1 MNPIRCGTRPLF
13 SFVEP
18 GLRSSGGA
26 PSVPPLR
33 LRSAQG
39 AGPFSVGAEGGGY
52 RVGPVMGRR
61 NGVLLLVVVTAIW
74 GTTFPLVK
82 TLGERSL
89 EPAAIIAVRFG
100 FAALVLSPWLRR
112 LTWPKVRDGA
122 MLGSVAF
129 ASYATQTIGLEKVTS
144 GRAAFI
150 TGLNVIMVPLALPFL
165 GRRLH
170 RLVLVAAVLAVIG
183 IALLSWDD
191 GALRF
196 SSGDVWI
203 LACAVAYAA
212 YVLLL
217 ERFAPRHEVVAL
229 SAVQVLTVGLLGAG
243 WLLAHGPTESLHTL
257 RHAAGGTWVTLA
269 YLGVVAVALSTL
281 LQTRAQQ
288 LVPAPIAAIVY
299 ALEPVFGALAAFAW
313 RGERI
318 APIGFVGGALVIVAM
333 ALSQRALLV
342 EPSTTGA

>member
-1 MNPIRCGTRPLF
+1 MR
-13 SFVEP
+13 
-18 GLRSSGGA
+18 
-26 PSVPPLR
+26 
-33 LRSAQG
+33 
-39 AGPFSVGAEGGGY
+39 
-52 RVGPVMGRR
+52 PVMGRR
-61 NGVLLLVVVTAIW
+61 NGVILLVLVTAIW

-100 FAALVLSPWLRR
+100 FAALVLSPWLRK
-112 LTWPKVRDGA
+112 LTWSKVRDGSI
-122 MLGSVAF
+122 LGAVVF

-170 RLVLVAAVLAVIG
+170 RLVLLAAVLAVIG
-183 IALLSWDD
+183 ITLMSWDD

-196 SSGDVWI
+196 SGGDGWI
-203 LACAVAYAA
+203 LVCAVTYAA

-243 WLLAHGPTESLHTL
+243 WLVARGPADSIHTL
-257 RHAAGGTWVTLA
+257 RDASVGTWVTFA

-288 LVPAPIAAIVY
+288 LIPAPIAAIVY
-299 ALEPVFGALAAFAW
+299 ALEPVFGAAAAYAW
-313 RGERI
+313 RRERI
-318 APIGFVGGALVIVAM
+318 APIGFVGGALVVAAM
-333 ALSQRALLV
+333 LLSQRALLA
-342 EPSTTGA
+342 EPLADGA

>member
-1 MNPIRCGTRPLF
+1 
-13 SFVEP
+13 
-18 GLRSSGGA
+18 
-26 PSVPPLR
+26 
-33 LRSAQG
+33 
-39 AGPFSVGAEGGGY
+39 
-52 RVGPVMGRR
+52 MGRR
-61 NGVLLLVVVTAIW
+61 NGVLLLVAVTAIW

-100 FAALVLSPWLRR
+100 LAALVLSPWLRR
-112 LTWPKVRDGA
+112 LTWPKIREGT
-122 MLGSVAF
+122 MLGTVAF

-170 RLVLVAAVLAVIG
+170 RLVLTAAVLAVIG
-183 IALLSWDD
+183 IALMSWDD

-196 SSGDVWI
+196 SAGDLWI
-203 LACAVAYAA
+203 LACAVSYAA

-217 ERFAPRHEVVAL
+217 ERFAPRHEVVSL

-243 WLLAHGPTESLHTL
+243 WLLARGPAESLRTL
-257 RHAAGGTWVTLA
+257 RHAAGGTWVTLV

-299 ALEPVFGALAAFAW
+299 ALEPVFGALAAYAW

-333 ALSQRALLV
+333 VLSQRSLV
-342 EPSTTGA
+342 AEPAVDAAPASGVSRRSAIRARR

>member
-1 MNPIRCGTRPLF
+1 MFAKGTEVRVAAHPAVL
-13 SFVEP
+13 E
-18 GLRSSGGA
+18 RSGRYG
-26 PSVPPLR
+26 
-33 LRSAQG
+33 
-39 AGPFSVGAEGGGY
+39 
-52 RVGPVMGRR
+52 VGPVMGRR
-61 NGVLLLVVVTAIW
+61 NGLLLLVVVTAIW
-74 GTTFPLVK
+74 GTTFPMVK

-89 EPAAIIAVRFG
+89 EPAAIITVRFG
-100 FAALVLSPWLRR
+100 FAAFVLSPWLRR

-122 MLGSVAF
+122 ILGAVAF

-150 TGLNVIMVPLALPFL
+150 TGLNVIIVPLALPLL

-170 RLVLVAAVLAVIG
+170 RPVLVAAGLAVVG
-183 IALLSWDD
+183 IALMSWDE

-196 SSGDVWI
+196 SAGDVWI
-203 LACAVAYAA
+203 LACAASYAA

-217 ERFAPRHEVVAL
+217 ERFAPRHEVVGF

-243 WLLAHGPTESLHTL
+243 WLVVSGPVESVRSL
-257 RHAAGGTWVTLA
+257 RDASSGTWLTLL

-288 LVPAPIAAIVY
+288 IVQAPIAVIVY
-299 ALEPVFGALAAFAW
+299 SLEPVFGAVASFAW

-318 APIGFVGGALVIVAM
+318 APIGFVGGALVITAM
-333 ALSQRALLV
+333 VLSQRVVLDGSPA
-342 EPSTTGA
+342 GAASASGAASFRPRIGRRARR

>member
-1 MNPIRCGTRPLF
+1 M
-13 SFVEP
+13 S
-18 GLRSSGGA
+18 
-26 PSVPPLR
+26 
-33 LRSAQG
+33 
-39 AGPFSVGAEGGGY
+39 
-52 RVGPVMGRR
+52 GRR
-61 NGVLLLVVVTAIW
+61 NGVLLLVLVTAIW
-74 GTTFPLVK
+74 GTTFPFVK

-89 EPAAIIAVRFG
+89 EPAAIITVRFS

-112 LTWPKVRDGA
+112 LTWPKVRDGSI
-122 MLGSVAF
+122 LGAFAF

-170 RLVLVAAVLAVIG
+170 RLVLMAAALAVLG
-183 IALLSWDD
+183 ISLMSWDD

-196 SSGDVWI
+196 SVGDIWI
-203 LACAVAYAA
+203 LACAVSYAA

-229 SAVQVLTVGLLGAG
+229 SAVQVMTVGSLGAV
-243 WLLAHGPTESLHTL
+243 WLAMSGPVESARVLGDVS
-257 RHAAGGTWVTLA
+257 AGTWLTLL
-269 YLGVVAVALSTL
+269 YLGLVAVAISTL

-288 LVPAPIAAIVY
+288 IVPAPVAAIVY
-299 ALEPVFGALAAFAW
+299 ALEPVFGAGASFAW

-318 APIGFVGGALVIVAM
+318 APIGFAGGALVIVAM
-333 ALSQRALLV
+333 VLSQRAVLADSV
-342 EPSTTGA
+342 PI